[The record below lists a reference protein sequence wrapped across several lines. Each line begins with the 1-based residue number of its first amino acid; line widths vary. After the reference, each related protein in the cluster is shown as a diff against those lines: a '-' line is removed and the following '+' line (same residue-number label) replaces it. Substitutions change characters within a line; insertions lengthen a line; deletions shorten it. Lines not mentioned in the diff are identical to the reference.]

1 MKDIA
6 LEQVWTRRKAISERC
21 DYDSRKLVK
30 YLQQRSNSRR
40 TERDSPPNS
49 PPQRSGE

>member
-6 LEQVWTRRKAISERC
+6 LEQIWARRKAIAERC

-30 YLQQRSNSRR
+30 YLQQRSKDRKA
-40 TERDSPPNS
+40 EQDSPPN
-49 PPQRSGE
+49 E